1 MSGVCVHV
9 HVQGIEYQLRA
20 AVVHEG
26 QSTSSGHFYT
36 LVWSDDGRCIHCD
49 DQRITELSV
58 EEAAQSLHVGKLFVI
73 VSATC
78 TSIVIFIDNRLPC
91 STMISHCFKLMFGC
105 SSLLMSVL
113 VI

>member
-1 MSGVCVHV
+1 MCVWAHR
-9 HVQGIEYQLRA
+9 GMEYQLRA

-36 LVWSDDGRCIHCD
+36 LVWSDDDRCICCD

-58 EEAAQSLHVGKLFVI
+58 ENAAQSSAAAYLCMYEHVGKLFVI
-73 VSATC
+73 VSA
-78 TSIVIFIDNRLPC
+78 
-91 STMISHCFKLMFGC
+91 C
-105 SSLLMSVL
+105 SSPLMIVL